1 MVEIGGICGV
11 IRIIFSHWKSSGERK
26 LMKVVKIKKK
36 VDVWLYIGMPT
47 WETMLALFSLLDNL
61 VQLSLDKCAAI
72 RKCSRG
78 MTCN

>member
-1 MVEIGGICGV
+1 MVEIGGISGV
-11 IRIIFSHWKSSGERK
+11 IRITFSHWKSPRERK

-36 VDVWLYIGMPT
+36 ADVWFYIDMPT

-61 VQLSLDKCAAI
+61 VQLSLDKCVAV